1 MMEIVKNDEQA
12 NSPKYDSN
20 KRYTWTPNDVFELSG
35 EQFGMVLNA
44 FRAVLS
50 TPEAQRILLI
60 DKANEAIES
69 AMALAVEKGIVVEVS
84 EP

>member
-1 MMEIVKNDEQA
+1 MKIVKNDEQV
-12 NSPKYDSN
+12 SPKYNPMS
-20 KRYTWTPNDVFELSG
+20 KYTWTPQDVFELSG

-60 DKANEAIES
+60 EKANEAIES
-69 AMALAVEKGIVVEVS
+69 AMVTAVEKGIVVEVN

>member
-1 MMEIVKNDEQA
+1 MKIVKNDEQVD
-12 NSPKYDSN
+12 SPKYNPMS
-20 KRYTWTPNDVFELSG
+20 KYSWTPQDVFELSG